1 MKPAKPLIWLPL
13 LAALS
18 APTAHA
24 LNILMCNDD
33 GFTAAN
39 LRATALQLKAA
50 GHNVIVSSPADNQ
63 SGKGGAM
70 NFLAPIPAVTANE
83 RGVTDKALSAGA
95 AGVGTAPDDAS
106 VYYVNGTPTMACLY
120 GLDVAAPQVFGK
132 APDLVISG
140 PNEGA
145 NTGMVNMSSGTVS
158 NAYYAINRG
167 LPAIAFNDAI
177 PTITAFASVAGNQS
191 AHAYEIGTI
200 VVKLVAM
207 LQANQSKAGGR
218 LLPPATG
225 LNVNIPLFTAG
236 SGSSLPFILTQMGT
250 ATDYAPA
257 FYADLSQNPLAAG
270 YYGQSLA
277 AIQGKPGIGLVSN
290 GVASNANTLP
300 SGTVVP
306 KDNNPKSEGNVL
318 SQKLGIAVTPMQG
331 VPQAS
336 RYQVEAVRLK
346 LQSLLK

>member
-1 MKPAKPLIWLPL
+1 MIWLPL
-13 LAALS
+13 LAALA
-18 APTAHA
+18 APSAHA

-50 GHNVIVSSPADNQ
+50 GHNVIVSAPADNQ
-63 SGKGGAM
+63 SGKGGSM
-70 NFLAPIPAVTANE
+70 SFLAPIPAITASE
-83 RGVTDKALSAGA
+83 RGVTDGSLTAGV

-120 GLDVAAPQVFGK
+120 GLDVAAPTVFGK

-167 LPAIAFNDAI
+167 LPAIAFNDAYT
-177 PTITAFASVAGNQS
+177 TITSFGSVSGNQG

-200 VVKLVAM
+200 VVKLVAL

-225 LNVNIPLFTAG
+225 LNVNIPTFTAG
-236 SGSSLPFILTQMGT
+236 QGSSLPFKLTQMGT

-257 FYADLSQNPLAAG
+257 FYADLSKNPLAQYFYGAG
-270 YYGQSLA
+270 VA
-277 AIQGKPGIGLVSN
+277 AISGKPGIGLVSN
-290 GVASNANTLP
+290 GATSNANTLP
-300 SGTVVP
+300 SGTVIP
-306 KDNNPKSEGNVL
+306 KDNSPLSEGNVL
-318 SQKLGIAVTPMQG
+318 DQKTAIAISPMQG

-336 RYQVEAVRLK
+336 RYQTEAVRLK